1 MEKLRLN
8 LDEITVTSF
17 EAASEE
23 ARPQGTVEGRELLA
37 PTRQTGCNTCYTCR
51 TNCLPYC

>member
-8 LDEITVTSF
+8 LDALTVTSF
-17 EAASEE
+17 DAAQEP
-23 ARPQGTVEGRELLA
+23 AGGAGTVQAQELA
-37 PTRQTGCNTCYTCR
+37 PTRSNTCATCQ